1 MDDRLAE
8 KTIRLTPRE
17 RDIVGLLLLGCDHT
31 EIGKNLNIA
40 PRTVKAHFSRL
51 YLRFGIVDGIKRV
64 KLCKLVVSE
73 AVTSADNIDKSVDE
87 NGRKQQVIELV
98 ARGLNNRQMA
108 VAMGTSEHIIK
119 NSLRSIYDKLG
130 LWNRLELALWYEAHR
145 HEELVS

>member
-1 MDDRLAE
+1 MDGWLPE
-8 KTIRLTPRE
+8 SIRLTPRE
-17 RDIVGLLLLGCDHT
+17 RDIVGLLLLGCDNS

-51 YLRFGIVDGIKRV
+51 YLRFGIVDGVKRV

-73 AVTSADNIDKSVDE
+73 AFMPTGYVEKLINE
-87 NGRKQQVIELV
+87 NECKQRVLELV
-98 ARGLNNRQMA
+98 AQGLNNRQMA

-119 NSLRSIYDKLG
+119 SNLRSLYDKLG

-145 HEELVS
+145 HQEFVS